1 MTQLSNIQMAQAG
14 FAHRKSDTHP
24 HKYHPRCGEEH
35 RHKPAKAVI
44 GIALLI
50 VLSFLLY
57 GITGHASEPAAH
69 PSPATSSA
77 AR

>member
-14 FAHRKSDTHP
+14 FASRKAEAHSD
-24 HKYHPRCGEEH
+24 KYHPGCGEQH
-35 RHKPAKAVI
+35 RHKPTKAVI

-57 GITGHASEPAAH
+57 GITGHASEPDTRHA
-69 PSPATSSA
+69 SPATWTS
-77 AR
+77 R